1 MLNWV
6 KIVHGKWGLYDQTG
20 PENFLI
26 ANAPELSARKY
37 GHTQAIKMI
46 KDDLPSE
53 IRPVLAYIVQ
63 SAWQR
68 PLDFVKLYLRKTYYY
83 FNNYEIP
90 NTVNFYLFQEYSPLL
105 KWGSIPFSLLGS
117 LGIMG
122 FVLMLRQRQA
132 CTLLHGYFL
141 ANLVMCLMFLIL
153 SRYRLIMI
161 PFLCMFSAYVLW
173 FFWQKIRR

>member
-1 MLNWV
+1 
-6 KIVHGKWGLYDQTG
+6 
-20 PENFLI
+20 
-26 ANAPELSARKY
+26 
-37 GHTQAIKMI
+37 
-46 KDDLPSE
+46 PSE

-173 FFWQKIRR
+173 FFWQKIREKKWSTVCLIFFCLSVLLWMTKTHPFPEGKIRFVDYQ